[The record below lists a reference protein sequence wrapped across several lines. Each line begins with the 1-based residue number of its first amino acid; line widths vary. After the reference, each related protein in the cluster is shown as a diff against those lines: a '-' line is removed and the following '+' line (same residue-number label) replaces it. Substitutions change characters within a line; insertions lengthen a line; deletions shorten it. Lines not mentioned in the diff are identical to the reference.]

1 MSTTTN
7 KTPLMEIVR
16 AAAARF
22 DQRPEY
28 RASVEA
34 RAELQM
40 RANASQ
46 NADRKPDTTTN
57 K

>member
-1 MSTTTN
+1 MSTN
-7 KTPLMEIVR
+7 KKPLMEIVK

-34 RAELQM
+34 RAELQR
-40 RANASQ
+40 RADARQ
-46 NADRKPDTTTN
+46 NADRKPDAT
-57 K
+57 KQK

>member
-1 MSTTTN
+1 MSTN
-7 KTPLMEIVR
+7 KTPLIEIVK

-34 RAELQM
+34 RAELQTSARDA
-40 RANASQ
+40 RA
-46 NADRKPDTTTN
+46 DLKPDTTTQ

>member
-1 MSTTTN
+1 MSTTN

-40 RANASQ
+40 RASASQ
-46 NADRKPDTTTN
+46 NAADRKPETT
-57 K
+57 KKK

>member
-1 MSTTTN
+1 MSTTN

-40 RANASQ
+40 RASASQ
-46 NADRKPDTTTN
+46 NTDRKLETTT
-57 K
+57 KK

>member
-1 MSTTTN
+1 MSTS
-7 KTPLMEIVR
+7 KTPLMEIVM

-40 RANASQ
+40 RANAPQ
-46 NADRKPDTTTN
+46 NADRKPEAT
-57 K
+57 KQK

>member
-1 MSTTTN
+1 MSTN
-7 KTPLMEIVR
+7 KTPLIEIVR

-34 RAELQM
+34 RAELQI

-46 NADRKPDTTTN
+46 NADRNPDTT
-57 K
+57 KEK